1 MANMIAIRAHFRA
14 RFRFRARARA
24 RARTRT
30 RTRARARARAPI
42 TESVQLH
49 SEVGRGLNEHNST
62 TGCFRLR
69 ARARFDGARTRF
81 H

>member
-24 RARTRT
+24 RAR
-30 RTRARARARAPI
+30 API

-49 SEVGRGLNEHNST
+49 SEVGRVLNEHNST

-69 ARARFDGARTRF
+69 ARAPF